1 MRAHLYADT
10 VELYADTV
18 ELYADTVERLFT
30 EFDGRVSLPVIG
42 ATVHECREQLCSSPE
57 AAMPELL
64 ERLARQRLISDP
76 RAVPLV
82 STSRRHPPVDAQAA
96 LRSAGHTGQGP
107 HRHSRRRQISQR

>member
-1 MRAHLYADT
+1 MRAHLYADI
-10 VELYADTV
+10 V

-30 EFDGRVSLPVIG
+30 EFDGLVSLPVIG

-64 ERLARQRLISDP
+64 ERLARQRLISAP

-82 STSRRHPPVDAQAA
+82 GV
-96 LRSAGHTGQGP
+96 
-107 HRHSRRRQISQR
+107 